1 MNGNEMYEQFKSWI
15 LDQKDPAYR
24 IDVINDDAV
33 DYVTA
38 DAAAHVQFYH
48 LEYEIVSFT
57 IDSPKAEEP
66 LFFLHFELQDMDHA
80 KELFEQMIQALKKA
94 GEDVKVRILLSCTS
108 GFTTSFFADRLNT
121 AAETLSL
128 DYSFSAVSYTDL
140 FEAAQDKD
148 VILLAPQIGY
158 MLKKAREILKD
169 KIVLQIPADV
179 FATYNVTRTFDL
191 IREQLAERDRKEEPV
206 EDIHDPEWDSSIL
219 IVAVIRRA
227 RKYEIHYRGAVEEK
241 PLERGVVIKET
252 FDISDLDD
260 VINVTLI
267 RHPEIKGV
275 AIVAPGVVTDGRL
288 TLTPAKILD
297 VDLVGEFTKKY
308 QRTFVLINDAN
319 AAALGYYANHR
330 DCGNLLPYYHPVGNF
345 VGGAGV
351 VIDGNLVI
359 GKKDIAGEC
368 ANYLKLLN
376 FSEDRFDLARTP
388 EGITE
393 LVAKIV
399 LPMICTLGPDT
410 LALYCDLLTD
420 PDELKQYLMKYLDEK
435 YIPDIQELKSNFWE
449 VFYGAGVML
458 YNVMH
463 GSVEYR
469 KDLAED
475 RK

>member
-330 DCGNLLPYYHPVGNF
+330 DCGNLLTYYHPVGNF